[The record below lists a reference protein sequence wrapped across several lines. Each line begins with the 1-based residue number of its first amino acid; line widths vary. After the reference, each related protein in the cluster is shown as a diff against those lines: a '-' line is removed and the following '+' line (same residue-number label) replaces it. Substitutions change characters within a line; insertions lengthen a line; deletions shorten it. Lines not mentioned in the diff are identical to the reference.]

1 MTMNPA
7 KKDSKDT
14 EAISAYPP
22 ELTQEMAPPPSE
34 EWYSVFVQMEFQ
46 ILAADGADATAQI
59 AMDLG
64 QGRSYKH
71 YREETM
77 AINARAKR

>member
-1 MTMNPA
+1 MTMNPS
-7 KKDSKDT
+7 KKDVKEADT
-14 EAISAYPP
+14 VSAYPP
-22 ELTQEMAPPPSE
+22 ELTEGMPPPPSE
-34 EWYSVFVQMEFQ
+34 EWYSVFVQIEYQ